1 MTQFPPSQPPRRRR
15 LVPKNSGADQPPTA
29 AGSQGAAGASAQR
42 NSGSSR
48 VNPKSTR
55 SGSGAPAQ
63 PISTRSTSDE
73 ATRAAGSAQAR
84 PSSRVGRSGGAVPL
98 PSDAPAARPT
108 AQGTQGARPAPQEVR
123 PTPQAARPA
132 PQATPAAQAA
142 PAPGHA
148 SGAQTAL
155 PQSLSGQ
162 SAARTSGP
170 QTIPPHSIPPRTSS
184 AQARPSSRVGRSGG
198 AVPLPDDV
206 APARPAAQATPTRM
220 GAPTRTGLRPT
231 AQPATVPPRRNSR
244 ASSRP
249 VMPTRL
255 PIDEPP
261 SSPSRGKRRW
271 LKYTSAVLAVILITL
286 CGYTWHLWN
295 KASDQLRRIDALS
308 SMADTPGE
316 TWLIVGS
323 DSRADGAIADTTTA
337 GQRADSV
344 MVLHKAENGQTSL
357 TSLPRDTYVN
367 IPGYGEDKINASY
380 AYGGAKLLV
389 KTVEGLTKMKINH
402 YVEVGMGGVK
412 NVVDAVGGVEACL
425 DYDVDDHD
433 SGLIWNTAQ
442 GKCQQVNGEKALA
455 FSRMRKSDPTGDI
468 GRGLRQRAIISAAV
482 KKAMSPSTL
491 LNPSATSKLVDA
503 GTGSLTVDK
512 DSGVWDIGQMVLA
525 FRAASNDGLTGAPPI
540 EDPDYEPGD
549 VGSTVLLVDTTAPI
563 FFGKVRDGRLTASDF
578 NQAK

>member
-15 LVPKNSGADQPPTA
+15 LVAKDSGVNQPTSAPSSQSGAGTPA
-29 AGSQGAAGASAQR
+29 RR

-73 ATRAAGSAQAR
+73 ATRTAASAQAR

-98 PSDAPAARPT
+98 SDDVAP
-108 AQGTQGARPAPQEVR
+108 ARPAAQ
-123 PTPQAARPA
+123 TARPA
-132 PQATPAAQAA
+132 TQAT

-170 QTIPPHSIPPRTSS
+170 QTVPPQSIPPRAS
-184 AQARPSSRVGRSGG
+184 ASTQARPSSRVGRSGG

-206 APARPAAQATPTRM
+206 APARPAAQATQVGRG
-220 GAPTRTGLRPT
+220 GAPTRTGLRPA

-261 SSPSRGKRRW
+261 ASPSRGKRRW

-295 KASDQLRRIDALS
+295 KASDQLRRVDALS

-323 DSRADGAIADTTTA
+323 DSRSDGAIADTTTA

-344 MVLHKAENGQTSL
+344 MVLHKAENGQVSL

-380 AYGGAKLLV
+380 SYGGAKLLV
-389 KTVEGLTKMKINH
+389 KTVEGLTKMKVNH

-491 LNPSATSKLVDA
+491 LSPSATSKLVDA

-540 EDPDYEPGD
+540 EDPDYEPGG

>member
-15 LVPKNSGADQPPTA
+15 LVTNDSGADQPPTA
-29 AGSQGAAGASAQR
+29 AGSQGSAGTPARR

-73 ATRAAGSAQAR
+73 ATRAAAPAQAR

-98 PSDAPAARPT
+98 PDDAAP
-108 AQGTQGARPAPQEVR
+108 ARPAAQ
-123 PTPQAARPA
+123 TARPA
-132 PQATPAAQAA
+132 AQTARPATQAA

-198 AVPLPDDV
+198 AVPLPDDA

-540 EDPDYEPGD
+540 EDPDYEPGG

>member
-15 LVPKNSGADQPPTA
+15 LVAKDSGVNQPTSAPSSQSGAGTPA
-29 AGSQGAAGASAQR
+29 RR

-84 PSSRVGRSGGAVPL
+84 PSSRVGRSGAAVPL
-98 PSDAPAARPT
+98 PDDAAP
-108 AQGTQGARPAPQEVR
+108 ARPAAQ
-123 PTPQAARPA
+123 TARPA
-132 PQATPAAQAA
+132 TQAA

-170 QTIPPHSIPPRTSS
+170 QTIPPQSIPPRTGS

-206 APARPAAQATPTRM
+206 APARPAPQAAQVGRG
-220 GAPTRTGLRPT
+220 GAPTRTGLRPA

-261 SSPSRGKRRW
+261 ASPSRGKRRW

-295 KASDQLRRIDALS
+295 KASDQLRRVDALS

-323 DSRADGAIADTTTA
+323 DSRSDGAIADTTTA

-563 FFGKVRDGRLTASDF
+563 FFGKVRDGRLTTSDF
-578 NQAK
+578 NQSK

>member
-15 LVPKNSGADQPPTA
+15 LVTNDSGADQPPTA
-29 AGSQGAAGASAQR
+29 AGSQGGAGTPARR

-84 PSSRVGRSGGAVPL
+84 PSSRVGRSGAAVPL
-98 PSDAPAARPT
+98 SDDVAP
-108 AQGTQGARPAPQEVR
+108 ARPAAQ
-123 PTPQAARPA
+123 TARPA
-132 PQATPAAQAA
+132 TQAA

-170 QTIPPHSIPPRTSS
+170 QTIPPQSIPPRTSS

-198 AVPLPDDV
+198 AVPLSDDV
-206 APARPAAQATPTRM
+206 APARPAAQATQVGRG
-220 GAPTRTGLRPT
+220 GAPTRTGLRPA
-231 AQPATVPPRRNSR
+231 AQPATVPPRRS

-525 FRAASNDGLTGAPPI
+525 FRSASNDGLTGAPPI

>member
-15 LVPKNSGADQPPTA
+15 LVAKDSGADQPPTA
-29 AGSQGAAGASAQR
+29 AGSQGGAGTPARR

-48 VNPKSTR
+48 VNPKAAR

-63 PISTRSTSDE
+63 PISTRSPSDE
-73 ATRAAGSAQAR
+73 ATRAAAPAQAR
-84 PSSRVGRSGGAVPL
+84 PSSRVGRSGAAVPL
-98 PSDAPAARPT
+98 PDDAAPAGPA
-108 AQGTQGARPAPQEVR
+108 AQTARPA
-123 PTPQAARPA
+123 T
-132 PQATPAAQAA
+132 QAA

-170 QTIPPHSIPPRTSS
+170 QTIPPQSIPPRTGS

-198 AVPLPDDV
+198 AVPLSDDV

-231 AQPATVPPRRNSR
+231 AQPATVPPRRNSH

-271 LKYTSAVLAVILITL
+271 LKYTSAVLVVILITL

-295 KASDQLRRIDALS
+295 KASDQLRRVDALS

-323 DSRADGAIADTTTA
+323 DSRSDGAIADTTTA

-525 FRAASNDGLTGAPPI
+525 FRSASNDGLTGAPPI

>member
-15 LVPKNSGADQPPTA
+15 LVAKDSGADQPTTVP
-29 AGSQGAAGASAQR
+29 GSQGGGGAPARR

-63 PISTRSTSDE
+63 PISTRSAAGE
-73 ATRAAGSAQAR
+73 AERATGSAQAR

-98 PSDAPAARPT
+98 PSDAPVARPA
-108 AQGTQGARPAPQEVR
+108 AQGTQAARPAPQEVR

-142 PAPGHA
+142 PQPGRA
-148 SGAQTAL
+148 G
-155 PQSLSGQ
+155 
-162 SAARTSGP
+162 GP
-170 QTIPPHSIPPRTSS
+170 QTAVPQSIPPRAGTST
-184 AQARPSSRVGRSGG
+184 QARPSSRVGRSGG

-525 FRAASNDGLTGAPPI
+525 FRSASNDGLTGAPPI

>member
-15 LVPKNSGADQPPTA
+15 LVTNDSGADQPPTA
-29 AGSQGAAGASAQR
+29 AGSQGGAGTPARR

-73 ATRAAGSAQAR
+73 AARTAAPAQAR
-84 PSSRVGRSGGAVPL
+84 PSSRVGRSGAAVPL
-98 PSDAPAARPT
+98 SDDAAP
-108 AQGTQGARPAPQEVR
+108 ARPAAQ
-123 PTPQAARPA
+123 TARPA
-132 PQATPAAQAA
+132 TQAA

-198 AVPLPDDV
+198 AVPLSDDV

-244 ASSRP
+244 ASSR
-249 VMPTRL
+249 PTRL

-525 FRAASNDGLTGAPPI
+525 FRSASNDGLTGAPPI

>member
-15 LVPKNSGADQPPTA
+15 LVAKDSGADQPTTVP
-29 AGSQGAAGASAQR
+29 GSQGGAGAPARR

-63 PISTRSTSDE
+63 PISTRSAAGE
-73 ATRAAGSAQAR
+73 AERATGSAQAR

-108 AQGTQGARPAPQEVR
+108 AQGTQGARPAPQ
-123 PTPQAARPA
+123 
-132 PQATPAAQAA
+132 ATPAAQAA
-142 PAPGHA
+142 PQPGRA
-148 SGAQTAL
+148 G
-155 PQSLSGQ
+155 
-162 SAARTSGP
+162 GP
-170 QTIPPHSIPPRTSS
+170 QTAVPQSIPPRAGAST
-184 AQARPSSRVGRSGG
+184 QARPSSRVGRSGG

-295 KASDQLRRIDALS
+295 KASDQLRRVDALS

-389 KTVEGLTKMKINH
+389 KTVEGLTKMKVNH

-540 EDPDYEPGD
+540 EDPDYEPGG
-549 VGSTVLLVDTTAPI
+549 VGSTMLLVDTTAPI

>member
-15 LVPKNSGADQPPTA
+15 LVPKNSGADQPTTVP
-29 AGSQGAAGASAQR
+29 GSQGSAGTPARR

-73 ATRAAGSAQAR
+73 ATRAAAPAQAR

-98 PSDAPAARPT
+98 S
-108 AQGTQGARPAPQEVR
+108 
-123 PTPQAARPA
+123 
-132 PQATPAAQAA
+132 
-142 PAPGHA
+142 
-148 SGAQTAL
+148 
-155 PQSLSGQ
+155 
-162 SAARTSGP
+162 
-170 QTIPPHSIPPRTSS
+170 
-184 AQARPSSRVGRSGG
+184 
-198 AVPLPDDV
+198 DDV
-206 APARPAAQATPTRM
+206 APARSAAQATPTRM

-295 KASDQLRRIDALS
+295 KASDQLRRVDALS

-323 DSRADGAIADTTTA
+323 DSRSDGAIADTTTA

-540 EDPDYEPGD
+540 EDPDYEPGG

>member
-29 AGSQGAAGASAQR
+29 AGSQGGAGTPARR

-73 ATRAAGSAQAR
+73 AARAAAPAQAR

-98 PSDAPAARPT
+98 SDDAAP
-108 AQGTQGARPAPQEVR
+108 ARPAAQ
-123 PTPQAARPA
+123 TARPA
-132 PQATPAAQAA
+132 TQAA

-198 AVPLPDDV
+198 AVPLPDDG

-525 FRAASNDGLTGAPPI
+525 FRSASNDGLTGAPPI

>member
-15 LVPKNSGADQPPTA
+15 LVAKDSGVNQPTSAPSSQSGAGTPA
-29 AGSQGAAGASAQR
+29 RR

-73 ATRAAGSAQAR
+73 ATRTAGSAQAR

-98 PSDAPAARPT
+98 SDDVVPAACPA
-108 AQGTQGARPAPQEVR
+108 AQTARPA
-123 PTPQAARPA
+123 T
-132 PQATPAAQAA
+132 QAA

-170 QTIPPHSIPPRTSS
+170 QTVPPQSIPPRASAS

-198 AVPLPDDV
+198 AVPLSDDV
-206 APARPAAQATPTRM
+206 VPAARPAPQAAQVGRG
-220 GAPTRTGLRPT
+220 GAPTRTGLRPA

-261 SSPSRGKRRW
+261 ASPSRGKRRW

-295 KASDQLRRIDALS
+295 KASDQLRRVDALS

-344 MVLHKAENGQTSL
+344 MVLHKAENGQASL

>member
-15 LVPKNSGADQPPTA
+15 LVAKDSGVNQPTSAPSSQSGAGTPA
-29 AGSQGAAGASAQR
+29 RR

-73 ATRAAGSAQAR
+73 ATRTAGSAQAR
-84 PSSRVGRSGGAVPL
+84 PSSRVGRSGA
-98 PSDAPAARPT
+98 
-108 AQGTQGARPAPQEVR
+108 
-123 PTPQAARPA
+123 
-132 PQATPAAQAA
+132 
-142 PAPGHA
+142 
-148 SGAQTAL
+148 
-155 PQSLSGQ
+155 
-162 SAARTSGP
+162 
-170 QTIPPHSIPPRTSS
+170 
-184 AQARPSSRVGRSGG
+184 

-206 APARPAAQATPTRM
+206 APARPAPQAAQVGRG
-220 GAPTRTGLRPT
+220 GAPTRTGLRPA

-261 SSPSRGKRRW
+261 ASPSRGKRRW

-295 KASDQLRRIDALS
+295 KASDQLRRVDALS

-344 MVLHKAENGQTSL
+344 MVLHKAENGQASL

-380 AYGGAKLLV
+380 SYGGAKLLV

>member
-15 LVPKNSGADQPPTA
+15 LVAKDSGVNQPTSAPSSQSGAGTPA
-29 AGSQGAAGASAQR
+29 RR

-73 ATRAAGSAQAR
+73 ATRTAGSAQAR
-84 PSSRVGRSGGAVPL
+84 PSSRVGRSGAAVPL
-98 PSDAPAARPT
+98 SDDVAP
-108 AQGTQGARPAPQEVR
+108 ARPAAQ
-123 PTPQAARPA
+123 TARPA
-132 PQATPAAQAA
+132 TQAA

-170 QTIPPHSIPPRTSS
+170 QTIPPQSIPPRTGS

-206 APARPAAQATPTRM
+206 APARPAPQATQVGRG
-220 GAPTRTGLRPT
+220 GAPTRTGLRPA

-255 PIDEPP
+255 PVDEPP
-261 SSPSRGKRRW
+261 ASPSRGKRRW

-295 KASDQLRRIDALS
+295 KASDQLRRVDALS

-344 MVLHKAENGQTSL
+344 MVLHKAENGQASL

-525 FRAASNDGLTGAPPI
+525 FRSASNDGLTGAPPI

>member
-15 LVPKNSGADQPPTA
+15 LVAKDSGADQPTTVP
-29 AGSQGAAGASAQR
+29 GSQGGAGTPARR

-73 ATRAAGSAQAR
+73 ATRTAAPAQAR
-84 PSSRVGRSGGAVPL
+84 PSSRVGRSGAAVPL
-98 PSDAPAARPT
+98 PDDAAP
-108 AQGTQGARPAPQEVR
+108 ARPAAQ
-123 PTPQAARPA
+123 TARPA
-132 PQATPAAQAA
+132 TQAA
-142 PAPGHA
+142 PVPGHA

-170 QTIPPHSIPPRTSS
+170 QAIPPQSIPPRTGS

-198 AVPLPDDV
+198 AVPLSDD

-231 AQPATVPPRRNSR
+231 AQPATVPPRRNSH

-295 KASDQLRRIDALS
+295 KASDQLRRVDALS

-323 DSRADGAIADTTTA
+323 DSRSDGAIADTTTA

-540 EDPDYEPGD
+540 EDPDYEPGG

>member
-1 MTQFPPSQPPRRRR
+1 MPPR
-15 LVPKNSGADQPPTA
+15 
-29 AGSQGAAGASAQR
+29 AGAS
-42 NSGSSR
+42 
-48 VNPKSTR
+48 T
-55 SGSGAPAQ
+55 
-63 PISTRSTSDE
+63 
-73 ATRAAGSAQAR
+73 QAR

-98 PSDAPAARPT
+98 PSDAPAARS
-108 AQGTQGARPAPQEVR
+108 ATQ
-123 PTPQAARPA
+123 
-132 PQATPAAQAA
+132 
-142 PAPGHA
+142 
-148 SGAQTAL
+148 
-155 PQSLSGQ
+155 
-162 SAARTSGP
+162 
-170 QTIPPHSIPPRTSS
+170 
-184 AQARPSSRVGRSGG
+184 VGRG
-198 AVPLPDDV
+198 
-206 APARPAAQATPTRM
+206 
-220 GAPTRTGLRPT
+220 GAPTRTALRDSG
-231 AQPATVPPRRNSR
+231 AQPFSPTGANLNSR

-249 VMPTRL
+249 VMPARL
-255 PIDEPP
+255 PVDEPP
-261 SSPSRGKRRW
+261 ASSGRKKRRW
-271 LKYTSAVLAVILITL
+271 LKYTCALLVVVLITL

-295 KASDQLRRIDALS
+295 KASDQLRRVDALS

-323 DSRADGAIADTTTA
+323 DSRSDGAIADTTTS

-540 EDPDYEPGD
+540 EDPDYEPGG

>member
-84 PSSRVGRSGGAVPL
+84 PSSRVGRSGAAVPL
-98 PSDAPAARPT
+98 SDDVAP
-108 AQGTQGARPAPQEVR
+108 ARPAAQ
-123 PTPQAARPA
+123 TARPA
-132 PQATPAAQAA
+132 TQAA

-525 FRAASNDGLTGAPPI
+525 FRSASNDGLT
-540 EDPDYEPGD
+540 DYEPGD

>member
-15 LVPKNSGADQPPTA
+15 LVTNDSGADQPPTA
-29 AGSQGAAGASAQR
+29 AGSQGGAGTPARR

-73 ATRAAGSAQAR
+73 AARTAAPAQAR
-84 PSSRVGRSGGAVPL
+84 PSSRVGRSGAAVPL
-98 PSDAPAARPT
+98 SDDAAP
-108 AQGTQGARPAPQEVR
+108 ARPAAQ
-123 PTPQAARPA
+123 TARPA
-132 PQATPAAQAA
+132 TQAA

-170 QTIPPHSIPPRTSS
+170 QTIPPHSIPPRTGS

-198 AVPLPDDV
+198 AVPLSDDV
-206 APARPAAQATPTRM
+206 APARPAAQATQVGRG
-220 GAPTRTGLRPT
+220 GAPTRTGLRPA

-261 SSPSRGKRRW
+261 ASPSRGKRRW

-323 DSRADGAIADTTTA
+323 DSRSDGAIADTTTA

-389 KTVEGLTKMKINH
+389 KTVEGLTKMKVNH

>member
-15 LVPKNSGADQPPTA
+15 LVAKDSGADQPPTA
-29 AGSQGAAGASAQR
+29 AGSQGGAGTPARR

-48 VNPKSTR
+48 VNPKAAR

-63 PISTRSTSDE
+63 PISTRSPSDE
-73 ATRAAGSAQAR
+73 ATRAAAPAQAR
-84 PSSRVGRSGGAVPL
+84 PSSRVGRSGAAVPL
-98 PSDAPAARPT
+98 PDDAAP
-108 AQGTQGARPAPQEVR
+108 ARPAAQ
-123 PTPQAARPA
+123 TARPA
-132 PQATPAAQAA
+132 TQAA

-170 QTIPPHSIPPRTSS
+170 QTIPPQSIPPRTGS

-198 AVPLPDDV
+198 AVPLSDDA
-206 APARPAAQATPTRM
+206 APARPAVQATPTRM

-261 SSPSRGKRRW
+261 ASPSRGKRRW

-295 KASDQLRRIDALS
+295 KASDQLRRVDALS

-323 DSRADGAIADTTTA
+323 DSRSDGAIADTTTA

-525 FRAASNDGLTGAPPI
+525 FRSASNDGLTGAPPI

>member
-15 LVPKNSGADQPPTA
+15 LVANDSGADQPPTA
-29 AGSQGAAGASAQR
+29 AGSQGGAGTPARR

-48 VNPKSTR
+48 VNPKAAR

-73 ATRAAGSAQAR
+73 AARAAAPAQAR

-98 PSDAPAARPT
+98 SDDVAP
-108 AQGTQGARPAPQEVR
+108 ARPAA
-123 PTPQAARPA
+123 QAARPA
-132 PQATPAAQAA
+132 TQAA

-170 QTIPPHSIPPRTSS
+170 QTIPPQSIPPRTGS

-206 APARPAAQATPTRM
+206 APARPAAQATQVGRG
-220 GAPTRTGLRPT
+220 GAPTRTGLRPA

-261 SSPSRGKRRW
+261 VSPSRGKRRW

-295 KASDQLRRIDALS
+295 KASDQLRRVDALS

-344 MVLHKAENGQTSL
+344 MVLHKAENGQASL

>member
-73 ATRAAGSAQAR
+73 ATRTAAPAQAR
-84 PSSRVGRSGGAVPL
+84 PSSRVGRSGAAVPL
-98 PSDAPAARPT
+98 SDDAAP
-108 AQGTQGARPAPQEVR
+108 ARPAAQ
-123 PTPQAARPA
+123 TARPA
-132 PQATPAAQAA
+132 TQAA

-155 PQSLSGQ
+155 PQPLSGQ

-170 QTIPPHSIPPRTSS
+170 QTIPPHSIPPRTGS

-198 AVPLPDDV
+198 AVPLSDDV
-206 APARPAAQATPTRM
+206 APARSAAQATPTRM

-231 AQPATVPPRRNSR
+231 AQPATVPPRRS

-295 KASDQLRRIDALS
+295 KASDQLRRVDALS

-323 DSRADGAIADTTTA
+323 DSRSDGAIADTTTA

-540 EDPDYEPGD
+540 EDPDYEPGG

>member
-15 LVPKNSGADQPPTA
+15 LVAKDSGADQPTTVP
-29 AGSQGAAGASAQR
+29 GSQGGAGTPARR

-73 ATRAAGSAQAR
+73 ATRTAAPAQAR
-84 PSSRVGRSGGAVPL
+84 PSSRVGRSGAAVPL
-98 PSDAPAARPT
+98 SDDAAP
-108 AQGTQGARPAPQEVR
+108 ARPAAQ
-123 PTPQAARPA
+123 TARPA
-132 PQATPAAQAA
+132 TQAA

-323 DSRADGAIADTTTA
+323 DSRSDGAIADTTTA

-367 IPGYGEDKINASY
+367 INASY

-525 FRAASNDGLTGAPPI
+525 FRSASNDGLTGAPPI

>member
-1 MTQFPPSQPPRRRR
+1 MPLPDAAPAARPAAQATQGARPAPQDVRSAAQGAPQPGHTGGPQTTVPQSIPPR
-15 LVPKNSGADQPPTA
+15 
-29 AGSQGAAGASAQR
+29 
-42 NSGSSR
+42 
-48 VNPKSTR
+48 
-55 SGSGAPAQ
+55 
-63 PISTRSTSDE
+63 
-73 ATRAAGSAQAR
+73 ATGSAQAR

-98 PSDAPAARPT
+98 PDAAPAARP
-108 AQGTQGARPAPQEVR
+108 ATQ
-123 PTPQAARPA
+123 
-132 PQATPAAQAA
+132 
-142 PAPGHA
+142 
-148 SGAQTAL
+148 
-155 PQSLSGQ
+155 
-162 SAARTSGP
+162 
-170 QTIPPHSIPPRTSS
+170 
-184 AQARPSSRVGRSGG
+184 VGRG
-198 AVPLPDDV
+198 
-206 APARPAAQATPTRM
+206 
-220 GAPTRTGLRPT
+220 GAPTRTALRPSN
-231 AQPATVPPRRNSR
+231 AQSPVAGNLNSR
-244 ASSRP
+244 GSSRP

-255 PIDEPP
+255 PVDEPP
-261 SSPSRGKRRW
+261 ASPSRKKRHW

-295 KASDQLRRIDALS
+295 KASDQLRRVDALS

-344 MVLHKAENGQTSL
+344 MVLHKAENGQASL

-540 EDPDYEPGD
+540 EDPDYEPGG

>member
-15 LVPKNSGADQPPTA
+15 LVAKDSGVDQPTTVP
-29 AGSQGAAGASAQR
+29 GSQGGAGAPARR

-48 VNPKSTR
+48 VNPKTTR

-63 PISTRSTSDE
+63 PISTRS
-73 ATRAAGSAQAR
+73 AAGE
-84 PSSRVGRSGGAVPL
+84 SSRA
-98 PSDAPAARPT
+98 
-108 AQGTQGARPAPQEVR
+108 
-123 PTPQAARPA
+123 
-132 PQATPAAQAA
+132 
-142 PAPGHA
+142 
-148 SGAQTAL
+148 
-155 PQSLSGQ
+155 
-162 SAARTSGP
+162 
-170 QTIPPHSIPPRTSS
+170 TSS

-198 AVPLPDDV
+198 AVPLPDA
-206 APARPAAQATPTRM
+206 APAARPATQVGRG
-220 GAPTRTGLRPT
+220 GAPTRTALRPSN
-231 AQPATVPPRRNSR
+231 AQSPVAGNLNSR
-244 ASSRP
+244 GSSRP

-255 PIDEPP
+255 PVDEPP
-261 SSPSRGKRRW
+261 ASPSRKKRRW

-295 KASDQLRRIDALS
+295 KASDQLRRVDALS

-540 EDPDYEPGD
+540 EDPDYEPGG

>member
-15 LVPKNSGADQPPTA
+15 LVAKDSGVNQPTSAPSSQSGAGTPA
-29 AGSQGAAGASAQR
+29 RR

-73 ATRAAGSAQAR
+73 ATRTAGSAQAR
-84 PSSRVGRSGGAVPL
+84 PSSRVGRSGAAVPL
-98 PSDAPAARPT
+98 SDDAAP
-108 AQGTQGARPAPQEVR
+108 ARPAAQ
-123 PTPQAARPA
+123 TARPA
-132 PQATPAAQAA
+132 TQAA

-170 QTIPPHSIPPRTSS
+170 QTIPPQSIPPRTGS

-206 APARPAAQATPTRM
+206 APARPAPQAAQVGRG
-220 GAPTRTGLRPT
+220 GAPTRTGLRPA

-261 SSPSRGKRRW
+261 ASPSRGKRRW

-295 KASDQLRRIDALS
+295 KASDQLRRVDALS

-344 MVLHKAENGQTSL
+344 MVLHKAENGQASL

-563 FFGKVRDGRLTASDF
+563 FFSKVRDGRLTASDF

>member
-29 AGSQGAAGASAQR
+29 AGSQGGAGTPARR

-84 PSSRVGRSGGAVPL
+84 PSSRVGRSGAAVPL
-98 PSDAPAARPT
+98 SDNAAP
-108 AQGTQGARPAPQEVR
+108 ARPAAQ
-123 PTPQAARPA
+123 TARPA
-132 PQATPAAQAA
+132 TQAA

-170 QTIPPHSIPPRTSS
+170 QTIPPHSIPPRTGS

-198 AVPLPDDV
+198 AVPLPDA
-206 APARPAAQATPTRM
+206 APAARPATQVGRG

-295 KASDQLRRIDALS
+295 KASDQLRRVDALS

-323 DSRADGAIADTTTA
+323 DSRSDGAIADTTTA

-525 FRAASNDGLTGAPPI
+525 FRSASNDGLTGAPPI
-540 EDPDYEPGD
+540 EDPDYEPGG

>member
-15 LVPKNSGADQPPTA
+15 LVAKDSGADQPTTVP
-29 AGSQGAAGASAQR
+29 GSQGGAGAPARR

-63 PISTRSTSDE
+63 PISTRSAAGE
-73 ATRAAGSAQAR
+73 AERATGSAQAR

-123 PTPQAARPA
+123 PTPQGA
-132 PQATPAAQAA
+132 PQ
-142 PAPGHA
+142 PGHT
-148 SGAQTAL
+148 G
-155 PQSLSGQ
+155 
-162 SAARTSGP
+162 GP
-170 QTIPPHSIPPRTSS
+170 QTTVPQSIPPRATGS

-198 AVPLPDDV
+198 AVPLPDA
-206 APARPAAQATPTRM
+206 APAARPATQVGRG
-220 GAPTRTGLRPT
+220 GAPTRTALRPSN
-231 AQPATVPPRRNSR
+231 AQSPVAGNLNSR
-244 ASSRP
+244 GSSRP

-255 PIDEPP
+255 PVDEPP
-261 SSPSRGKRRW
+261 ASPSRKKRRW
-271 LKYTSAVLAVILITL
+271 LKYTCALLAVILITL

-295 KASDQLRRIDALS
+295 KASDQLRRVDALS

-323 DSRADGAIADTTTA
+323 DSRSDGAIADTTTA

-540 EDPDYEPGD
+540 EDPDYEPGG

>member
-29 AGSQGAAGASAQR
+29 AGSQGGAGTPARR

-73 ATRAAGSAQAR
+73 ATRTAGSAQAR
-84 PSSRVGRSGGAVPL
+84 PSSRVGRSGAAVPL
-98 PSDAPAARPT
+98 SDDAAP
-108 AQGTQGARPAPQEVR
+108 ARPAAQ
-123 PTPQAARPA
+123 TARPA
-132 PQATPAAQAA
+132 TQAA

-206 APARPAAQATPTRM
+206 APARPAAQATQVGRG
-220 GAPTRTGLRPT
+220 GAPTRTGLRPA

-261 SSPSRGKRRW
+261 ASPSRGKRRW

-323 DSRADGAIADTTTA
+323 DSRSDGAIADTTTA

-389 KTVEGLTKMKINH
+389 KTVEGLTKMKVNH

>member
-15 LVPKNSGADQPPTA
+15 LVANDSGADQPPTA
-29 AGSQGAAGASAQR
+29 AGSQGGAGTPARR

-48 VNPKSTR
+48 VNPKAAR

-73 ATRAAGSAQAR
+73 ATRAAAPAQAR
-84 PSSRVGRSGGAVPL
+84 PSSRVGRSGTAVPL
-98 PSDAPAARPT
+98 SDDVAP
-108 AQGTQGARPAPQEVR
+108 ARPAAQ
-123 PTPQAARPA
+123 TARPA
-132 PQATPAAQAA
+132 TQAA

-170 QTIPPHSIPPRTSS
+170 QTIPPQSIPPRTGS

-198 AVPLPDDV
+198 AVPLSDDV
-206 APARPAAQATPTRM
+206 APARPAAQATQVGRG
-220 GAPTRTGLRPT
+220 GAPTRTGLHPA

-261 SSPSRGKRRW
+261 ASPSRGKRRW

-295 KASDQLRRIDALS
+295 KASDQLRRVDALS

-344 MVLHKAENGQTSL
+344 MVLHKAENGQASL

-525 FRAASNDGLTGAPPI
+525 FRSASNDGLTGAPPI
-540 EDPDYEPGD
+540 EDPDYEPGG

>member
-15 LVPKNSGADQPPTA
+15 LVTNDSGADQPPTA
-29 AGSQGAAGASAQR
+29 AGSQGGAGTPARR

-84 PSSRVGRSGGAVPL
+84 PSSRVGRSGAAVPL
-98 PSDAPAARPT
+98 SDDVAP
-108 AQGTQGARPAPQEVR
+108 ARPAAQ
-123 PTPQAARPA
+123 TARPA
-132 PQATPAAQAA
+132 TQAA

-170 QTIPPHSIPPRTSS
+170 QTIPPQSIPPRTSS

-198 AVPLPDDV
+198 AVPLSDDV
-206 APARPAAQATPTRM
+206 APARPAAVGRG

-255 PIDEPP
+255 PVDEPP
-261 SSPSRGKRRW
+261 ASPSRGKRRW

-295 KASDQLRRIDALS
+295 KASDQLRRVDALS

-323 DSRADGAIADTTTA
+323 DSRSDGAIADTTTT

-389 KTVEGLTKMKINH
+389 KTVEGLTKMKVNH

-525 FRAASNDGLTGAPPI
+525 FRSASNDGLTGAPPI

>member
-15 LVPKNSGADQPPTA
+15 LVTNDSGADQPPTA
-29 AGSQGAAGASAQR
+29 AGSQGGAGTPARR

-73 ATRAAGSAQAR
+73 AARTAAPAQAR

-98 PSDAPAARPT
+98 S
-108 AQGTQGARPAPQEVR
+108 
-123 PTPQAARPA
+123 
-132 PQATPAAQAA
+132 
-142 PAPGHA
+142 
-148 SGAQTAL
+148 
-155 PQSLSGQ
+155 
-162 SAARTSGP
+162 
-170 QTIPPHSIPPRTSS
+170 
-184 AQARPSSRVGRSGG
+184 
-198 AVPLPDDV
+198 DDV

-295 KASDQLRRIDALS
+295 KASDQLRRVDALS

-525 FRAASNDGLTGAPPI
+525 FRSASNDGLTGAPPI

>member
-73 ATRAAGSAQAR
+73 ATRAAAPAQAR
-84 PSSRVGRSGGAVPL
+84 PSSRVGRSGAAVPL
-98 PSDAPAARPT
+98 PDDAAP
-108 AQGTQGARPAPQEVR
+108 ARPAAQ
-123 PTPQAARPA
+123 TARPA
-132 PQATPAAQAA
+132 TQAA

-170 QTIPPHSIPPRTSS
+170 QTIPPQSIPPRTGS

-198 AVPLPDDV
+198 AVPLSDDV
-206 APARPAAQATPTRM
+206 APARPAAQATQVGRG
-220 GAPTRTGLRPT
+220 GAPTRTGLRPA

-295 KASDQLRRIDALS
+295 KASDQLRRVDALS

-323 DSRADGAIADTTTA
+323 DSRSDGAIADTTTA

-525 FRAASNDGLTGAPPI
+525 FRSASNDGLTGAPPI

>member
-84 PSSRVGRSGGAVPL
+84 PSSRVGRSGAAVPL
-98 PSDAPAARPT
+98 SDDVAP
-108 AQGTQGARPAPQEVR
+108 ARPAAQ
-123 PTPQAARPA
+123 TARPA
-132 PQATPAAQAA
+132 TQAA

-170 QTIPPHSIPPRTSS
+170 QTIPPQSIPPRTGS

-198 AVPLPDDV
+198 AVPLSDDV
-206 APARPAAQATPTRM
+206 APARPAAQATQVGRG
-220 GAPTRTGLRPT
+220 GAPTRTGLRPA

-261 SSPSRGKRRW
+261 ASPSRKKRRW

-540 EDPDYEPGD
+540 EDPDYEPGG

>member
-1 MTQFPPSQPPRRRR
+1 MTQFPPSQPPKRRR

-29 AGSQGAAGASAQR
+29 AGSQGGAGTPARR

-73 ATRAAGSAQAR
+73 ATRAAAPAQAR
-84 PSSRVGRSGGAVPL
+84 PSSRVGRSGAAVPL
-98 PSDAPAARPT
+98 PDDAAP
-108 AQGTQGARPAPQEVR
+108 ARPAAQ
-123 PTPQAARPA
+123 TARPA
-132 PQATPAAQAA
+132 TQAA

-170 QTIPPHSIPPRTSS
+170 QTIPPQSIPPRTGS

-198 AVPLPDDV
+198 AVPLSDDV
-206 APARPAAQATPTRM
+206 APARPA
-220 GAPTRTGLRPT
+220 

-295 KASDQLRRIDALS
+295 KASDQLRRVDALS

-323 DSRADGAIADTTTA
+323 DSRSDGAIADTTTA

>member
-15 LVPKNSGADQPPTA
+15 LVAKDSGVNQPTSAPSSQSGAGTPA
-29 AGSQGAAGASAQR
+29 RR

-73 ATRAAGSAQAR
+73 ATRTAGSAQAR
-84 PSSRVGRSGGAVPL
+84 PSSRVGRSGAAVPL
-98 PSDAPAARPT
+98 PDDAAP
-108 AQGTQGARPAPQEVR
+108 ARPAAQ
-123 PTPQAARPA
+123 TARPA
-132 PQATPAAQAA
+132 TQAA

-170 QTIPPHSIPPRTSS
+170 QTIPPQSIPPRTGS

-206 APARPAAQATPTRM
+206 APARPAPQAAQVGRG
-220 GAPTRTGLRPT
+220 GAPTRTGLRPA

-261 SSPSRGKRRW
+261 ASPSRGKRRW

-295 KASDQLRRIDALS
+295 KASDQLRRVDALS

-323 DSRADGAIADTTTA
+323 DSRSDGAIADTTTA

-344 MVLHKAENGQTSL
+344 MVLHKAENGQVSL

-380 AYGGAKLLV
+380 SYGGAKLLV

-540 EDPDYEPGD
+540 EDPDYEPGG

>member
-15 LVPKNSGADQPPTA
+15 LVTNDSGADQPPTA
-29 AGSQGAAGASAQR
+29 AGSQGGAGTPARR

-73 ATRAAGSAQAR
+73 ATRAAAPAQAR
-84 PSSRVGRSGGAVPL
+84 PSSRVGRSGA
-98 PSDAPAARPT
+98 
-108 AQGTQGARPAPQEVR
+108 
-123 PTPQAARPA
+123 
-132 PQATPAAQAA
+132 
-142 PAPGHA
+142 
-148 SGAQTAL
+148 
-155 PQSLSGQ
+155 
-162 SAARTSGP
+162 
-170 QTIPPHSIPPRTSS
+170 
-184 AQARPSSRVGRSGG
+184 
-198 AVPLPDDV
+198 AVPLPDDA
-206 APARPAAQATPTRM
+206 APARPA
-220 GAPTRTGLRPT
+220 

-295 KASDQLRRIDALS
+295 KASDQLRRVDALS

-323 DSRADGAIADTTTA
+323 DSRSDGAIADTTTA

-525 FRAASNDGLTGAPPI
+525 FRSASNDGLTGAPPI
-540 EDPDYEPGD
+540 EDPDYEPGG

>member
-15 LVPKNSGADQPPTA
+15 LVPNDSGADQPPTA
-29 AGSQGAAGASAQR
+29 AGSQGGAGTPARR

-84 PSSRVGRSGGAVPL
+84 PSSRVGRSGAAVPL
-98 PSDAPAARPT
+98 SDDVAP
-108 AQGTQGARPAPQEVR
+108 ARPAAQ
-123 PTPQAARPA
+123 TARPA
-132 PQATPAAQAA
+132 TQAA

-525 FRAASNDGLTGAPPI
+525 FRSASNDGLTGAPPI

>member
-1 MTQFPPSQPPRRRR
+1 
-15 LVPKNSGADQPPTA
+15 
-29 AGSQGAAGASAQR
+29 
-42 NSGSSR
+42 
-48 VNPKSTR
+48 
-55 SGSGAPAQ
+55 
-63 PISTRSTSDE
+63 
-73 ATRAAGSAQAR
+73 
-84 PSSRVGRSGGAVPL
+84 
-98 PSDAPAARPT
+98 
-108 AQGTQGARPAPQEVR
+108 
-123 PTPQAARPA
+123 
-132 PQATPAAQAA
+132 
-142 PAPGHA
+142 
-148 SGAQTAL
+148 
-155 PQSLSGQ
+155 
-162 SAARTSGP
+162 
-170 QTIPPHSIPPRTSS
+170 
-184 AQARPSSRVGRSGG
+184 
-198 AVPLPDDV
+198 
-206 APARPAAQATPTRM
+206 
-220 GAPTRTGLRPT
+220 
-231 AQPATVPPRRNSR
+231 
-244 ASSRP
+244 
-249 VMPTRL
+249 MPTRL

-295 KASDQLRRIDALS
+295 KASDQLRRVDALS

-525 FRAASNDGLTGAPPI
+525 FRSASNDGLTGAPPI
-540 EDPDYEPGD
+540 EDPDYEPGG

>member
-15 LVPKNSGADQPPTA
+15 LVAKDSGADQPTTVP
-29 AGSQGAAGASAQR
+29 GSQGGAGAPARR

-63 PISTRSTSDE
+63 PISTRSAAGEAERATGSAQARPSSRVGRSGAAVPLPDDAAPARPAAQTARPATQAAPVPGHASGAQTALPQPLSGQSAARTSGPQ
-73 ATRAAGSAQAR
+73 AIPPQSIPPRTGSAQAR

-98 PSDAPAARPT
+98 SD
-108 AQGTQGARPAPQEVR
+108 
-123 PTPQAARPA
+123 
-132 PQATPAAQAA
+132 
-142 PAPGHA
+142 
-148 SGAQTAL
+148 
-155 PQSLSGQ
+155 
-162 SAARTSGP
+162 
-170 QTIPPHSIPPRTSS
+170 
-184 AQARPSSRVGRSGG
+184 
-198 AVPLPDDV
+198 D

-231 AQPATVPPRRNSR
+231 AQPATVPPRRNSH

-295 KASDQLRRIDALS
+295 KASDQLRRVDALS

-323 DSRADGAIADTTTA
+323 DSRSDGAIADTTTA

-525 FRAASNDGLTGAPPI
+525 FRSASNDGLTGAPPI

>member
-15 LVPKNSGADQPPTA
+15 LVTNDSGADQPPTA
-29 AGSQGAAGASAQR
+29 AGSQGGAGTPARR

-84 PSSRVGRSGGAVPL
+84 PSSRVGRSGAAVPL
-98 PSDAPAARPT
+98 SDDVAP
-108 AQGTQGARPAPQEVR
+108 ARPAAQ
-123 PTPQAARPA
+123 TARPA
-132 PQATPAAQAA
+132 TQAA

-170 QTIPPHSIPPRTSS
+170 QTTVPQSIPPRATGS

-198 AVPLPDDV
+198 AVPLPDA
-206 APARPAAQATPTRM
+206 APAARPATQVGRG

-255 PIDEPP
+255 PVDEPP
-261 SSPSRGKRRW
+261 ASPGRKKRRW
-271 LKYTSAVLAVILITL
+271 LKYTCALLTVILITL

-323 DSRADGAIADTTTA
+323 DSRSDGAIADTTTA

-540 EDPDYEPGD
+540 EDPDYEPGG

>member
-15 LVPKNSGADQPPTA
+15 LVAKDSGVNQPTSAPSSQSGAGTPA
-29 AGSQGAAGASAQR
+29 RR

-73 ATRAAGSAQAR
+73 ATRTAGSAQAR
-84 PSSRVGRSGGAVPL
+84 PSSRVGRSGAAVPL
-98 PSDAPAARPT
+98 PDDVAP
-108 AQGTQGARPAPQEVR
+108 ARPAAQ
-123 PTPQAARPA
+123 TARPA
-132 PQATPAAQAA
+132 TQAT

-162 SAARTSGP
+162 STARASGP
-170 QTIPPHSIPPRTSS
+170 QTIPPQSIPPRTGS
-184 AQARPSSRVGRSGG
+184 AQARPSSRAGRSGG
-198 AVPLPDDV
+198 AVPLSDDV
-206 APARPAAQATPTRM
+206 APARPAPQAAQVGRG
-220 GAPTRTGLRPT
+220 GAPTRTGLRPA

-261 SSPSRGKRRW
+261 ASPSRGKRRW

-295 KASDQLRRIDALS
+295 KASDQLRRVDALS

-344 MVLHKAENGQTSL
+344 MVLHKAENGQASL

-525 FRAASNDGLTGAPPI
+525 FRSASNDGLTGAPPI